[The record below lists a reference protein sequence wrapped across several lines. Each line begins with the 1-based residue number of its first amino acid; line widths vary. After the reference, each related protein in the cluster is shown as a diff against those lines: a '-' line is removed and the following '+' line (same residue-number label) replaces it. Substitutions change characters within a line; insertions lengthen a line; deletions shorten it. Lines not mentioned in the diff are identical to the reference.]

1 MQMIEVSADLDREA
15 FSKKA
20 LAIYDQKYRSQLE
33 ASERGKVAA
42 IEVESGEVFLGR
54 TALEAA
60 MKARKKF
67 PDRLFYFIR
76 VGYPA
81 VHSQKGADRRISAQE
96 KA

>member
-1 MQMIEVSADLDREA
+1 MHMVQVGEGLDKEA
-15 FSKKA
+15 FAQKA
-20 LAIYDQKYRSQLE
+20 QAIYERKHKERLE
-33 ASERGKVAA
+33 ETARGQVAA
-42 IEVESGEVFLGR
+42 VDVESEDIFVGR

-76 VGYPA
+76 IGYPA
-81 VHSQKGADRRISAQE
+81 VHSLKGTGKRISIPE

>member
-1 MQMIEVSADLDREA
+1 MRMIKAREDLDTEA
-15 FSKKA
+15 FAQKA
-20 LAIYDQKYRSQLE
+20 QAIYERKHKERLE
-33 ASERGKVAA
+33 ETAHGQVAA
-42 IEVESGEVFLGR
+42 VDVETEEVFVGR

-76 VGYPA
+76 IGYPA
-81 VHSQKGADRRISAQE
+81 VHSLKGTGKRISIPE